1 MFVYDNNHPTNRLIV
16 LASPLALQMLSK
28 SHHWASDGTFSSSP
42 NLFSQM
48 TTIHAVL
55 PGPDNT
61 YYVIP
66 TVYAAMTNKSTET
79 YTELLTALNNLN
91 YTFQPQSVMTDF
103 EHQLQNSFVDVF
115 PGVTRAGCLF
125 HFKQAV
131 LRSVNELGL
140 KREYEEKVIVNGRPG
155 MSRSKKQI
163 KRAMNIAFVHP
174 ADVPRA

>member
-1 MFVYDNNHPTNRLIV
+1 
-16 LASPLALQMLSK
+16 
-28 SHHWASDGTFSSSP
+28 
-42 NLFSQM
+42 
-48 TTIHAVL
+48 
-55 PGPDNT
+55 
-61 YYVIP
+61 
-66 TVYAAMTNKSTET
+66 
-79 YTELLTALNNLN
+79 
-91 YTFQPQSVMTDF
+91 MTDF

-163 KRAMNIAFVHP
+163 KRAMNLAFVHP